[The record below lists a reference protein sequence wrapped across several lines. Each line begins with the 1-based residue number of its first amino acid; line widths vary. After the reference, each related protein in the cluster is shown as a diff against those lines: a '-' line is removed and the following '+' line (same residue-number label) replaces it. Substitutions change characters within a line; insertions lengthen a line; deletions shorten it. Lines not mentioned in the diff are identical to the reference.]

1 MSKFFAGA
9 FWALIGAALALSV
22 HSANSISN
30 NLTSMEAR
38 IDRMTI
44 MIDEMSKNATHSNKI
59 LKELTDGQTY

>member
-9 FWALIGAALALSV
+9 FWALIGAALVLSV

-30 NLTSMEAR
+30 NLTAMEAR

-59 LKELTDGQTY
+59 LKELTEQ

>member
-9 FWALIGAALALSV
+9 FWALIGAALVLSV

-30 NLTSMEAR
+30 NLTAMEAR

-59 LKELTDGQTY
+59 VKELTEQ